1 MNVDVD
7 AEAQEDVST
16 GFEPAP
22 GVPGIEAEIGIAT
35 AKRAVWVG
43 PPLVALFFLTGGGLG
58 AFSAAI
64 GVTIVVV
71 NFVLAGVILS
81 KAAAVSLKLYH
92 AAALFGFFLRLSL
105 ITLVMLLVAQVIDV
119 DRLAMGIS
127 AVVSYLV
134 LLSWETVA
142 VSRGETK
149 ELEWS

>member
-1 MNVDVD
+1 M
-7 AEAQEDVST
+7 EADTSDVSV

-22 GVPGIEAEIGIAT
+22 GPLDIEAKIGIAT
-35 AKRAVWVG
+35 ARRVIWVA
-43 PPLVALFFLTGGGLG
+43 PPLLVVFALFRGGLG
-58 AFSAAI
+58 ATSAAI
-64 GVTIVVV
+64 GVAIVVA
-71 NFVLAGVILS
+71 NFVLAGFMLS

-92 AAALFGFFLRLSL
+92 AAALVGFFLRLTL
-105 ITLVMLLVAQVIDV
+105 IMLVMLAIAQVIDV

-142 VSRGETK
+142 VTRGETK

>member
-1 MNVDVD
+1 MEAETSDV
-7 AEAQEDVST
+7 AT

-22 GVPGIEAEIGIAT
+22 GPVGVEAKIGMAT
-35 AKRAVWVG
+35 ARRAIWIA
-43 PPLVALFFLTGGGLG
+43 PALVAVFGIWRGGQG
-58 AFSAAI
+58 ALSAAI
-64 GVTIVVV
+64 GVAIVAA
-71 NFVLAGVILS
+71 NFVLAGYILS

-92 AAALFGFFLRLSL
+92 AAALVGFFLRLAL
-105 ITLVMLLVAQVIDV
+105 IMLVMLVIAQVIDV

-142 VSRGETK
+142 VTRGETK

>member
-1 MNVDVD
+1 MRNESV
-7 AEAQEDVST
+7 T
-16 GFEPAP
+16 GYEPAP
-22 GVPGIEAEIGIAT
+22 GPYDIEAKIGIAT

-43 PPLVALFFLTGGGLG
+43 PPLVAIFALWRGGEG
-58 AFSAAI
+58 AWSAAL
-64 GVTIVVV
+64 GVAIVAA
-71 NFVLAGVILS
+71 NFVVAGFLLS
-81 KAAAVSLKLYH
+81 KAAAISLKLYH
-92 AAALFGFFLRLSL
+92 AAALVGFFLRLTL
-105 ITLVMLLVAQVIDV
+105 IMLVMLLIAQVIDV